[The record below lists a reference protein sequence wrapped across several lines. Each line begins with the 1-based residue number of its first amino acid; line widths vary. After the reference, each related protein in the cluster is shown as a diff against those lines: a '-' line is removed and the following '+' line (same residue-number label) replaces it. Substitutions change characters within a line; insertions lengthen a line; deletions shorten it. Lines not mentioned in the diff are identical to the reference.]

1 MGDSFE
7 RLYVAGR
14 IRFYKHNWANITSDP
29 AILSI
34 VSGMKIE
41 FDVNVVQNTPPVPV
55 RMNEKESLAV
65 DVEIKRLV
73 SKGVIVA
80 SEHESHEFV
89 SNIFTRPKK
98 EGLRMILNLKELNET
113 VAYHH
118 FKMDTFSSAVKLI
131 TPGAYA
137 ASIDLKDAYYSVP
150 IHPTHQKYL
159 KFLWKGKLYKFTAL
173 PNGLSSGPRQFTKL
187 LKPPLAALRLR
198 GHNIVAYIDDTLIVG
213 SSEKAVT
220 EAVEDTITL
229 LESLGFIINQEKSVF
244 QPSRNIVFLG
254 FQLDTI
260 SMRVTLPTKKIEEI
274 LYICSQCKRRNSVVI
289 HELASLIGKLVATFP
304 AVRHGPLHYRELEK
318 EKIVALRRNRG
329 NFKALATLGAK
340 AKLDLDW
347 WLSNVTDSF
356 GLIQASDADLVIQT
370 DASGLGWGAFDGVHK
385 IGGRWNE
392 LESLQ
397 AAVNNINYLELWAAF
412 LALRALC
419 VDKEDITVKLQ
430 MDNTTA
436 IAYVNNMGGVKSEE
450 LNALARDIWDFCI
463 ERNIW
468 LLAVHLPGSQ
478 NIIADRLSRQFDEQ
492 LEWKLNPVVFERLCE
507 KFGRPDIDLFA
518 SRLNAQLP
526 RFVAWRP
533 DPDAEAVDALSLPWR
548 QFFFYAF
555 PPFCLIGKC
564 LQKVIT
570 DQADGILIV
579 PVWPTQPW
587 YSQIAHLLI
596 QEPVLLPH
604 SKKTLS
610 NPVTGECHPMTKLH
624 LMCCRLSG
632 KVYGAGTTKYQQRLW
647 RSFCHHGEVELGN
660 STAQHIRSGF
670 AFVKGRTAIP
680 FLRM

>member
-7 RLYVAGR
+7 QLYVAGR
-14 IRFYKHNWANITSDP
+14 IRFYKHNWEKITSDP
-29 AILSI
+29 VILSI

-41 FDVNVVQNTPPVPV
+41 FDVKVVQNTPPVSI
-55 RMNEKESLAV
+55 RMNGKESLAV
-65 DVEIKRLV
+65 DVEVKKLL

-80 SEHESHEFV
+80 SEHESDEFI
-89 SNIFTRPKK
+89 SIIFTRPKK

-118 FKMDTFSSAVKLI
+118 FKMDTFRSAVKLI
-131 TPGAYA
+131 SPGAYA
-137 ASIDLKDAYYSVP
+137 ASIDLKDACYSVP

-173 PNGLSSGPRQFTKL
+173 PNGLSSGSRQFTKL
-187 LKPPLAALRLR
+187 LKPPLATLRLR
-198 GHNIVAYIDDTLIVG
+198 AHNIVAYIDDTLIVG
-213 SSEKAVT
+213 CSEKAVT
-220 EAVEDTITL
+220 DAVEDTITL
-229 LESLGFIINQEKSVF
+229 LESVGFIINQEKSVF

-260 SMRVTLPTKKIEEI
+260 SMRVTFPTTKIEEI
-274 LYICSQCKRRNSVVI
+274 LYLCSQCKCRNSVFI
-289 HELASLIGKLVATFP
+289 HVLASLIGKLVTTFP
-304 AVRHGPLHYRELEK
+304 AVRYGPLHYRELEK
-318 EKIVALRRNRG
+318 EKILALRLNRG
-329 NFKALATLGAK
+329 NFKAVAKLGAK
-340 AKLDLDW
+340 EKLDLDW
-347 WLSNVTDSF
+347 WLSNLTDSF
-356 GLIQASDADLVIQT
+356 GLIQANEADLVIQT

-392 LESLQ
+392 SESLK
-397 AAVNNINYLELWAAF
+397 AADNKINFLEHWAAF

-436 IAYVNNMGGVKSEE
+436 IGYVNNMGGVKSEE
-450 LNALARDIWDFCI
+450 LNALARDIWDFCV

-478 NIIADRLSRQFDEQ
+478 NIIVDRLSRQFDEQ

-507 KFGRPDIDLFA
+507 KFGRLDIDLFA

-555 PPFCLIGKC
+555 PPFCLIGQC
-564 LQKVIT
+564 LQKIIT

-604 SKKTLS
+604 SKQTLS

-632 KVYGAGTTKYQQRLW
+632 KVYDARMTTYQQRLW
-647 RSFCHHGEVELGN
+647 RSYCHHGEVAQGN